1 MMKRKPKFLIVLL
14 TAIIAFGTLLAT
26 VGKPPFAKHHPPF
39 GHCENTKTVTTE
51 QN

>member
-1 MMKRKPKFLIVLL
+1 MKRKPKFLIVLL
-14 TAIIAFGTLLAT
+14 SAILTFGTLLAT

-51 QN
+51 QK